1 MTIFHKLFEVS
12 LHRQT
17 PSWGLILEGDMK
29 AISEVS
35 TPAIPET
42 QTNVYL
48 NVIAIICGLGV
59 VVLACLATSGLDMS
73 VGFF

>member
-1 MTIFHKLFEVS
+1 MN
-12 LHRQT
+12 
-17 PSWGLILEGDMK
+17 

-35 TPAIPET
+35 RRAVPER
-42 QTNVYL
+42 QANVYAL

-59 VVLACLATSGLDMS
+59 VVVVFVCLATSGLDMS